1 MAIIY
6 SDAMSY
12 ENAAK
17 NGNSFYY
24 VQQDENSDNA
34 QIVKNNKLYLMGLPQ
49 GWKTFSDEHWTYVLS
64 QKTTFPDQGWKIHIS
79 AATAELQL
87 VLEEVADF
95 LIAQDI
101 SFKYVPSVDE
111 WIAKN
116 SKYADRAYSGKF
128 ITIYP
133 SSTQKFIWLLD
144 KLKDITD
151 KYSLGPY
158 ILNDKAW
165 KESNVY
171 FRYGGLKKMT
181 AVIDGQE
188 KAVIYTP
195 TGEAIEDLRVPY
207 YVLPDFVTEPD
218 KIVSA
223 NQDVQIP
230 SDSLFSHYEI
240 KQAIHF
246 SNAGGVYRASDK
258 KHDYI
263 VKEGR
268 KGAGIDATGRDG
280 FSRLENEYRVLS
292 HLAHVEHV
300 VNPIEFF
307 VEWRHAYLVEE
318 YGEGNILQQVVATE
332 YPFSQA
338 ADKSE
343 AAEVYAQKMLKAA
356 AILKETIQQI
366 HQCGIAICD
375 ISPQNILLN
384 AEGIPTIIDCEA
396 GMSLSA
402 QFAPSLA
409 TRGYVSYSARTFEEQ
424 DWYAY
429 RQIIRMMFYPG
440 APLHELAPTIEV
452 WQNKAIEEKFGE
464 DVLHHLLELTSTAE
478 LHTLST
484 NLGKVPY
491 PLFPLTAEIST
502 DTLGSACDAIAR
514 GIISAWDEKTLS
526 FPGDVSQNSY
536 QYGKDNIATGSAGV
550 LIALSR
556 YAISN
561 RMKLSVPERE
571 KLNSAVH
578 SFIRKQSDH
587 NLENG
592 NHNDYGLFS
601 GITGIKLAQYE
612 LGRLTA
618 LSELTEELSRD
629 RAWLESSDISL
640 FSGISGIALALLAQD
655 SLTTED
661 YQGLLERAVRRI
673 NELWEARKELQNK
686 ATEDNSLQNNSAI
699 DFGLLTGW
707 AGAALFTWKYSQFGN
722 DEHLRAISREITLE
736 IVQQAMASLIV
747 DRGDYYAIDQRKGF
761 DRLVSYIESGTA
773 GIALLLLEVYKD
785 DPTALTKDAIDCLP
799 QLLDSCLPS
808 LSYNCSLFSG
818 MAGFIPT
825 AQAGESLGLL
835 HKNAENVLIKEISHY
850 LLRNDSEV
858 LVPGWFGYKCSTD
871 YISGSAGILLAFHSI
886 SEEGSW
892 SKWFPLLSAKL
903 RLFAMNA

>member
-1 MAIIY
+1 MVIIY

-12 ENAAK
+12 EQAAK

-24 VQQDENSDNA
+24 MQQEERSDNA
-34 QIVKNNKLYLMGLPQ
+34 QTVKNNKLYLMGLPQ
-49 GWKTFSDEHWTYVLS
+49 GWETFSDEHWTYVLS
-64 QKTTFPDQGWKIHIS
+64 QKTTFPNQGWKIHIS

-87 VLEEVADF
+87 VLQEVADF
-95 LIAQDI
+95 LIAQDV

-133 SSTQKFIWLLD
+133 SSTQQFIWLLD
-144 KLKDITD
+144 KLKAITD

-181 AVIDGQE
+181 ALIDGQE

-195 TGEAIEDLRVPY
+195 AGEAIEDLRVPY
-207 YVLPDFVTEPD
+207 YTLPDFVTEPD
-218 KIVSA
+218 EIASV
-223 NQDVQIP
+223 NQDVQIS
-230 SDSLFSHYEI
+230 SDSHFSRYAI

-258 KHDYI
+258 KRDFI

-280 FSRLENEYRVLS
+280 FSRVENEYRVLS
-292 HLAHVEHV
+292 HLANVEHV

-318 YGEGNILQQVVATE
+318 YGEGNTLQQVVATE

-343 AAEVYAQKMLKAA
+343 AAEVYARKMLKAA
-356 AILKETIQQI
+356 AILKETIQKI
-366 HQCGIAICD
+366 HQCGIAVCD

-402 QFAPSLA
+402 HFAPSLA

-429 RQIIRMMFYPG
+429 RQIIRMMFYPS
-440 APLHELAPTIEV
+440 APLQELAPTIEV

-464 DVLHHLLELTSTAE
+464 AVLHRLLELAGAAE
-478 LHTLST
+478 LHAVST

-502 DTLGSACDAIAR
+502 DTLGLACDAMAR

-526 FPGDVSQNSY
+526 FPGDVSQSAY

-556 YAISN
+556 YATSN

-578 SFIRKQSDH
+578 SFIRKHSDH
-587 NLENG
+587 YLKAG
-592 NHNDYGLFS
+592 NRNDYGLFS

-612 LGRLTA
+612 LGSATA
-618 LSELTEELSRD
+618 LSELTEELTHD

-655 SLTTED
+655 SLTTDD
-661 YQGLLERAVRRI
+661 YQDLLERAVIRI
-673 NELWEARKELQNK
+673 HELWEAREKPQSTVTK
-686 ATEDNSLQNNSAI
+686 ANSLQAHSAI
-699 DFGLLTGW
+699 DYGLLTGW
-707 AGAALFTWKYSQFGN
+707 AGAALFTWEYSQFGN
-722 DEHLRAISREITLE
+722 NENLRAISREMTVE
-736 IVQQAMASLIV
+736 IVQHAMASFTV
-747 DRGDYYAIDQRKGF
+747 DKGEYYAIDQRKGF
-761 DRLVSYIESGTA
+761 NRLVSYIESGTA

-785 DPTALTKDAIDCLP
+785 DPTALTKDVIDSLQ

-818 MAGFIPT
+818 MAGFIPI
-825 AQAGESLGLL
+825 AHAGESLGLL
-835 HKNAENVLIKEISHY
+835 DKNAGDVLIKEISHY
-850 LLRNDSEV
+850 LLRDDSEV

-871 YISGSAGILLAFHSI
+871 YISGSAGVLLAFHSI

-892 SKWFPLLSAKL
+892 SEWFPLHSSKL
-903 RLFAMNA
+903 RLFAMHE